1 MLKVKD
7 NVDLKELEKFGFE
20 PRYNEYGDV
29 YKYALMMKSGGFCS
43 SLIDV
48 FSFNADTYE
57 IDCYNG
63 VFFKVVDVLYDL
75 IKADL
80 VEKVSDGNE

>member
-1 MLKVKD
+1 MLKIKD

-20 PRYNEYGDV
+20 PRYNEDGYI
-29 YKYALMMKSGGFCS
+29 YKYAIMQRSGGFCS

-48 FSFNADTYE
+48 FSFNAETYE

-63 VFFKVVDVLYDL
+63 VFFGVVEVLFDL

-80 VEKVSDGNE
+80 VEKSDENE